1 MRRGD
6 EAIVLLTLVVLWPSL
21 LLAQKPPSL
30 EEQLRAQYDPA
41 TILTIQK
48 QGVFAVAS
56 TSGKLCAVR
65 YQDGKLNPAESSCLA
80 TLNSATRTLTVGE
93 KINPS
98 NIDVDL
104 AKEKI
109 SFRIIECDSCNK
121 GVQSASF
128 KSQIDFQFAKGYLER
143 ADVPQ
148 VVDAISEVLAFPD
161 IAVEPP
167 PKTTDLPDQ
176 AGGQPDGALTNS
188 DVMRMSKVK
197 LPDGI
202 IISKI
207 KSSQCNFD
215 MTVDGMVQLKTA
227 GVSDAVI
234 QAMQDAQQATTAAT
248 DEPGSSPGSAGVWL
262 GFANETASQD
272 REAELHQNCRADFR
286 RVYVPRDA
294 GNKFTDLCS
303 QEGKTCERVCDWEGH
318 SFPCTAISR
327 GGRRDG
333 TRIAL
338 CRSAAGDYVN
348 AQNTATGPAAGSAPV
363 PGQASFSVRHRHSN
377 AAGLFVQGTQTVYY
391 CSGTLS
397 VSGDGTVAYDCSQTD
412 DPSGRCEHVSFAPG
426 SLKQAK
432 VGVGGNL
439 HLASKAQG
447 NYDFYGDDVR
457 QAQAVIAP
465 LVQTTPK

>member
-1 MRRGD
+1 MKRGD
-6 EAIVLLTLVVLWPSL
+6 GAILLITLVVLWPSL

-48 QGVFAVAS
+48 QGVFGVAS
-56 TSGKLCAVR
+56 TSSKLCAVR

-104 AKEKI
+104 AKERI
-109 SFRIIECDSCNK
+109 SFRIVECDSCNK

-161 IAVEPP
+161 VAVEQPP
-167 PKTTDLPDQ
+167 QPPNPP
-176 AGGQPDGALTNS
+176 GQPGDQTSGVLTNN
-188 DVMRMSKVK
+188 DIVKMVKVN
-197 LPDGI
+197 LRDDI
-202 IISKI
+202 IISTI
-207 KSSQCNFD
+207 RSSQCDFD
-215 MTVDGMVQLKTA
+215 TTVNGMVKLKTA

-234 QAMQDAQQATTAAT
+234 QAM
-248 DEPGSSPGSAGVWL
+248 
-262 GFANETASQD
+262 
-272 REAELHQNCRADFR
+272 REAQAKG
-286 RVYVPRDA
+286 P
-294 GNKFTDLCS
+294 
-303 QEGKTCERVCDWEGH
+303 
-318 SFPCTAISR
+318 
-327 GGRRDG
+327 DG
-333 TRIAL
+333 PDTPPKPPEPKP
-338 CRSAAGDYVN
+338 
-348 AQNTATGPAAGSAPV
+348 GPNPA
-363 PGQASFSVRHRHSN
+363 PGQNFSVRHRHLNLNSS
-377 AAGLFVQGTQTVYY
+377 VTY

-397 VSGDGTVAYDCSQTD
+397 VSPDGTVAYDCTQGD
-412 DPSGRCEHVSFAPG
+412 DLTGRCDHVSFAPG

-432 VGVGGNL
+432 VGIGGNL
-439 HLASKAQG
+439 HIASKAQG

-457 QAQAVIAP
+457 QAQAAIAP
-465 LVQTTPK
+465 FVQAAQK